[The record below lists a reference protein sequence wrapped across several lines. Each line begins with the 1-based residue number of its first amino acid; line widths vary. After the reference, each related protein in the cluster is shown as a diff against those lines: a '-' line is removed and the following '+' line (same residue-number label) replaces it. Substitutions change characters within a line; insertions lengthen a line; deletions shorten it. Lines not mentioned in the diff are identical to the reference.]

1 LAVAFIPV
9 RGGSKSIPL
18 KNIQFLAGKP
28 LLHWTL
34 EAANGCTEITKIIVA
49 TDSPDIERV
58 AKEFQ
63 SDKIEIYKRSPKNAQ
78 DKSSTESVMLE
89 YLEQANLKS
98 NEQFILVQATNP
110 FTKSADLSKAL
121 KQIKREKAQ
130 SLLSVVNTKRFFW
143 KNNKPLNYDFKKRP
157 RRQSFPG
164 MAMENGAFYIQSVA
178 GILKSKNRLSGKIA
192 LYEMPEIS
200 GFEID
205 EPEDWTIVGEL
216 LSRQSSSKVS
226 KVPRIKLFLTDCD
239 GVLTDAGMYY
249 SSQGDAMKKFNTLD
263 GMGLQQLKAAGVEV
277 GIVTGENTEIV
288 AKRAEKLKIDLLKQ
302 GAKDKLSIVKELCKE
317 RNISLQEVAFIGD
330 DINDFEILS
339 AVGMPA
345 CPQNAVTKVKSVPG
359 ILKLSKK
366 GGEGAV
372 REFTETVLKH
382 NESKKS

>member
-1 LAVAFIPV
+1 LAIAFIPV

-34 EAANGCTEITKIIVA
+34 EAAEGCAEITKIIVA
-49 TDSPDIERV
+49 TDSPDIEKV
-58 AKEFQ
+58 AKEFH
-63 SDKIEIYKRSPKNAQ
+63 SDKIEIYRRLAKNAQ

-89 YLEQANLKS
+89 YLEQANLKPT
-98 NEQFILVQATNP
+98 EQFILVQATNP
-110 FTKSADLSKAL
+110 FTKATDFSKAL
-121 KQIKREKAQ
+121 KQMKKEKAQ

-157 RRQSFPG
+157 RRQDFPG
-164 MAMENGAFYIQSVA
+164 LAMENGAFYIQSVA
-178 GILKSKNRLSGKIA
+178 GILKSKNRLDGKIA
-192 LYEMPEIS
+192 LYEMPEMS
-200 GFEID
+200 SYEID
-205 EPEDWTIVGEL
+205 EPEDWIIVGEL
-216 LSRQSSSKVS
+216 LSRQNSTKVS
-226 KVPRIKLFLTDCD
+226 KGPLIKLFLTDCD

-317 RNISLQEVAFIGD
+317 RSISLQEVAFVGD

-345 CPQNAVTKVKSVPG
+345 CPQNAVAKIKSIPG

-372 REFTETVLKH
+372 REFTELVLRH
-382 NESKKS
+382 NSEVR